1 MFINRLK
8 ENNVYDNSVI
18 IILADHGEGKDTLR
32 QNPILYIKGINEHHE
47 MYISDI
53 PVAYENLIDAYISLL
68 ENKNS
73 TELFL
78 NLDKNRPR
86 RVLNNLYTREIM
98 IEWYQYGKAWDND
111 TFKASGREFRR

>member
-1 MFINRLK
+1 MAFDIK
-8 ENNVYDNSVI
+8 CKVNNLIYSFKI
-18 IILADHGEGKDTLR
+18 IIK
-32 QNPILYIKGINEHHE
+32 IN
-47 MYISDI
+47 IC
-53 PVAYENLIDAYISLL
+53 L
-68 ENKNS
+68 ENKKS